1 MNIVKNVMDKIKDM
15 IKNHK
20 KLSLAL
26 LLLIT
31 VSIIGTVVLLN
42 KPKTVEQPNVTETKQ
57 EVKDEK
63 KTSTKEDKKSD
74 EKKKDNNDTD
84 KKSESKT
91 SDKKEDVKADDKKA
105 DTKAE
110 ETNNTT
116 SNTTVAP
123 TDNTTST
130 TSVTPKND
138 TPKNTETTT
147 SNKPDNVP
155 APCVPTYTTVNH
167 PAVGHYEQREIM
179 PAYNKPIYAEK
190 LVGGQTGRLYNNT
203 SEFLSQDDDFS
214 YSVQQV
220 QVDTEYVPA
229 VYDNVWVEDQ
239 PAYTT
244 TEASGC

>member
-1 MNIVKNVMDKIKDM
+1 MNKIM
-15 IKNHK
+15 NTIKNHK
-20 KLSLAL
+20 KLAIAL

-31 VSIIGTVVLLN
+31 VSIVGTVIVLN
-42 KPKTVEQPNVTETKQ
+42 KPKTIEQPKVAETKQ

-74 EKKKDNNDTD
+74 DKKNDD
-84 KKSESKT
+84 KKSDEKKT
-91 SDKKEDVKADDKKA
+91 EAKPEATVAPFNDATV
-105 DTKAE
+105 E
-110 ETNNTT
+110 ETKNTT
-116 SNTTVAP
+116 SNNVS
-123 TDNTTST
+123 NNTST
-130 TSVTPKND
+130 TTN
-138 TPKNTETTT
+138 NTSSNST
-147 SNKPDNVP
+147 SNNNVP
-155 APCVPTYTTVNH
+155 APCVPTYTTVTH

-190 LVGGQTGRLYNNT
+190 LVGGQTGRTYNSVN
-203 SEFLSQDDDFS
+203 EFLSQDDDFS

>member
-1 MNIVKNVMDKIKDM
+1 MNKIM
-15 IKNHK
+15 NTIKNHK
-20 KLSLAL
+20 KLAVAL

-31 VSIIGTVVLLN
+31 VSVIGTIIVLN
-42 KPKTVEQPNVTETKQ
+42 KPKTIEQPKVAETKQ

-74 EKKKDNNDTD
+74 EKKNED
-84 KKSESKT
+84 KKSDEKKT
-91 SDKKEDVKADDKKA
+91 DVKPEATA
-105 DTKAE
+105 TPSNNATVE
-110 ETNNTT
+110 ETNNTA
-116 SNTTVAP
+116 SNDVSN
-123 TDNTTST
+123 NTTSN
-130 TSVTPKND
+130 S
-138 TPKNTETTT
+138 T
-147 SNKPDNVP
+147 SNDNVP

-179 PAYNKPIYAEK
+179 PAYNKPIYETRIVG
-190 LVGGQTGRLYNNT
+190 LVTGRIYN
-203 SEFLSQDDDFS
+203 SLDEFYAQDEDGN
-214 YSVQQV
+214 YTVTQV